1 MTLAKVVKLWHR
13 CKILRLISHIFRPFA
28 PLIAEKAVNSPNDME
43 GLLQYIWQHRLWL
56 SEDMVTNDGRRVR
69 VIDPG
74 LLNTDAGPDF
84 FNAKVEIDGH
94 LWVGNVEIHVRASD
108 WKRHHHD
115 EDPAYDSVILHVVE
129 KDDAPVQRINGELIP
144 QVELRVSPRFNEC
157 YDRLVNAKVEL
168 PCAARLKEVPPLT
181 VTEWIEALAFER
193 LHGKVDR
200 VRELYDRYNGS
211 WQDICYVLLA
221 RTLGFGINNDAFE
234 RLARVTPLRLLHKH
248 SDSILQ
254 VEALL
259 FGQAGLLN
267 GAHDSETYY
276 QQLTREYAFLANKFS
291 LRPIE
296 GTAWRLF
303 RSRPQN
309 FPYRRI
315 ALLAQFVH
323 GGFNLMND
331 ILNIEDTKALR
342 QLFDLELSGYWTTH
356 FSFGKPSPSAGH
368 ALSGSSIDIVLIN
381 TVAPLYYAYGELTD
395 DYRMTDRAIALLEDI
410 RPEHNSIVTMFKAA
424 GIKCDNALTS
434 QALIQ
439 LRRNYC
445 EARKCI
451 YCRLGHRLLATDAR
465 QA

>member
-1 MTLAKVVKLWHR
+1 
-13 CKILRLISHIFRPFA
+13 
-28 PLIAEKAVNSPNDME
+28 ME

-56 SEDMVTNDGRRVR
+56 SEDMVTNDGRKVR

-74 LLNTDAGPDF
+74 LLNTDSGPDF

-129 KDDAPVQRINGELIP
+129 KDDAPVTRINGEIIP
-144 QVELRVSPRFNEC
+144 QVELQVSPRFNEC
-157 YDRLVNAKVEL
+157 YDRLVNARVEL
-168 PCAARLKEVPPLT
+168 PCAARLKEVPALT

-193 LHGKVDR
+193 LHSKVDR

-211 WQDICYVLLA
+211 WEDICYVLLA

-259 FGQAGLLN
+259 FGQSGLLN
-267 GAHDSETYY
+267 GAHSDDAYY
-276 QQLTREYAFLANKFS
+276 QQLMREYAFLANKFS

-315 ALLAQFVH
+315 ALLAQFVQ

-331 ILNIEDTKALR
+331 ILHAEDTKTLR
-342 QLFDLELSGYWTTH
+342 QLFDIELSGYWTTH
-356 FSFGKPSPSAGH
+356 YSFGKPSPGAGR
-368 ALSGSSIDIVLIN
+368 ALSNSSIDIVLIN
-381 TVAPLYYAYGELTD
+381 TVAPLLYARGELTD
-395 DYRMTDRAIALLEDI
+395 DYQMTDRAIALLEDI
-410 RPEHNSIVTMFKAA
+410 RPEQNSIVAMFKAA
-424 GIKCDNALTS
+424 GIRCDDALTS

-465 QA
+465 K

>member
-1 MTLAKVVKLWHR
+1 
-13 CKILRLISHIFRPFA
+13 
-28 PLIAEKAVNSPNDME
+28 ME

-129 KDDAPVQRINGELIP
+129 KDDAPVYRINGELIP

-157 YDRLVNAKVEL
+157 YNRLVNATVEL
-168 PCAARLKEVPPLT
+168 PCAARIKEVPQLT
-181 VTEWIEALAFER
+181 ITEWIEALAFER

-200 VRELYDRYNGS
+200 VRELYDRFNGS
-211 WQDICYVLLA
+211 WEDICYVMLA

-234 RLARVTPLRLLHKH
+234 RMARVTPLRLLHKH

-296 GTAWRLF
+296 GSAWRLF

-331 ILNIEDTKALR
+331 ILNATDTNALR
-342 QLFDLELSGYWTTH
+342 QLFDVE
-356 FSFGKPSPSAGH
+356 F
-368 ALSGSSIDIVLIN
+368 
-381 TVAPLYYAYGELTD
+381 
-395 DYRMTDRAIALLEDI
+395 
-410 RPEHNSIVTMFKAA
+410 
-424 GIKCDNALTS
+424 
-434 QALIQ
+434 
-439 LRRNYC
+439 
-445 EARKCI
+445 
-451 YCRLGHRLLATDAR
+451 
-465 QA
+465 

>member
-1 MTLAKVVKLWHR
+1 
-13 CKILRLISHIFRPFA
+13 
-28 PLIAEKAVNSPNDME
+28 ME
-43 GLLQYIWQHRLWL
+43 GLLQYIWQHKLWL

-129 KDDAPVQRINGELIP
+129 KDDAPVHRINGELIP

-157 YDRLVNAKVEL
+157 YDRLINATVEL
-168 PCAARLKEVPPLT
+168 PCAARIKEVPQLT

-211 WQDICYVLLA
+211 WEDICYVMLA

-296 GTAWRLF
+296 GSAWRLF

-331 ILNIEDTKALR
+331 ILDAAGDTSALR
-342 QLFDLELSGYWTTH
+342 ELFDIELSGYWATH
-356 FSFGKPSPSAGH
+356 YSFGKPSPSAGR
-368 ALSGSSIDIVLIN
+368 ALSSGSIDIVLIN
-381 TVAPLYYAYGELTD
+381 VVAPLYYARGEMTD
-395 DYRMTDRAIALLEDI
+395 DYTMTDRAIELLEDL
-410 RPEHNSIVTMFKAA
+410 RPERNSIVTMFQNA
-424 GIKCDNALTS
+424 GIRCDNALTS

-439 LRRNYC
+439 LRRSYC

-465 QA
+465 SQ

>member
-1 MTLAKVVKLWHR
+1 
-13 CKILRLISHIFRPFA
+13 
-28 PLIAEKAVNSPNDME
+28 
-43 GLLQYIWQHRLWL
+43 
-56 SEDMVTNDGRRVR
+56 MVTNDGRRVR

-74 LLNTDAGPDF
+74 LLNTDSGPDF

-94 LWVGNVEIHVRASD
+94 TWVGNVEIHVRASD
-108 WKRHHHD
+108 WRRHHHD
-115 EDPAYDSVILHVVE
+115 TDPAYDSVVLHVVE
-129 KDDAPVQRINGELIP
+129 KDDAPVYRSNGELIP
-144 QVELRVSPRFNEC
+144 QVALQISHRFNES
-157 YDRLVNAKVEL
+157 YDRLVNATVEL
-168 PCAARLKEVPPLT
+168 PCAARLNEVPRLT

-193 LHGKVDR
+193 LHSKVDR
-200 VRELYDRYNGS
+200 VRDLYDRYHGS
-211 WQDICYVLLA
+211 WEDICYVMLA

-234 RLARVTPLRLLHKH
+234 RLARATPLRLLHKH

-267 GAHDSETYY
+267 GAYDDDAYY
-276 QQLTREYAFLANKFS
+276 RQLTREYAFLANKFS
-291 LRPIE
+291 LHPIE

-309 FPYRRI
+309 FPFRRI

-331 ILNIEDTKALR
+331 IVEASDTKALR
-342 QLFDLELSGYWTTH
+342 KLFDIELSGYWTTH
-356 FSFGKPSPSAGH
+356 YSFGKPSPSAGR
-368 ALSGSSIDIVLIN
+368 ALTGSSVDIVLIN
-381 TVAPLYYAYGELTD
+381 TVAPLYYARGEMTD
-395 DYRMTDRAIALLEDI
+395 DYSMTDRAIALLEDI
-410 RPEHNSIVTMFKAA
+410 RPERNSIVAMFQNA
-424 GIKCDNALTS
+424 GIKCDDALTS

-465 QA
+465 QQ

>member
-1 MTLAKVVKLWHR
+1 
-13 CKILRLISHIFRPFA
+13 
-28 PLIAEKAVNSPNDME
+28 ME

-84 FNAKVEIDGH
+84 FNAKVEIDGR

-129 KDDAPVQRINGELIP
+129 KDDAPVTRINGEIIP

-157 YDRLVNAKVEL
+157 YDRLVNARVEL
-168 PCAARLKEVPPLT
+168 PCAARLKEVPQLT

-200 VRELYDRYNGS
+200 VRELYDRYHGS
-211 WQDICYVLLA
+211 WEDICYVMLA

-248 SDSILQ
+248 SDSIVQ

-259 FGQAGLLN
+259 FGQAGLLS
-267 GAHDSETYY
+267 GAHNAESYY

-315 ALLAQFVH
+315 ALLAQFVK

-331 ILNIEDTKALR
+331 ILNAQDTKALR
-342 QLFDLELSGYWTTH
+342 QLFDIELSGYWTTH
-356 FSFGKPSPSAGH
+356 YSFGKPSPNTGR
-368 ALSGSSIDIVLIN
+368 ALSNSSIDIVLIN
-381 TVAPLYYAYGELTD
+381 TVAPLYYARGEMTD
-395 DYRMTDRAIALLEDI
+395 DYQMTDRAIALLEDI
-410 RPEHNSIVTMFKAA
+410 RPEQNSIVTMFKSA
-424 GIKCDNALTS
+424 GIKCEDALTS
-434 QALIQ
+434 QAFIQ

-465 QA
+465 S

>member
-1 MTLAKVVKLWHR
+1 
-13 CKILRLISHIFRPFA
+13 
-28 PLIAEKAVNSPNDME
+28 ME
-43 GLLQYIWQHRLWL
+43 GLLQYIWQHKLWL
-56 SEDMVTNDGRRVR
+56 SEDMVTVDGRRVR

-108 WKRHHHD
+108 WKRHGHD

-129 KDDAPVQRINGELIP
+129 KDDAPVHRINGELIP
-144 QVELRVSPRFNEC
+144 QVELKVSPRFNEC

-168 PCAARLKEVPPLT
+168 PCAARLKEVPRLT

-193 LHGKVDR
+193 LHSKVNR
-200 VRELYDRYNGS
+200 VQDLYDRYNGS
-211 WQDICYVLLA
+211 WEDICYVMLA
-221 RTLGFGINNDAFE
+221 RTLGFGINGDAFE

-267 GAHDSETYY
+267 GAHNDETYY

-296 GTAWRLF
+296 GSAWRLF

-309 FPYRRI
+309 FPFRRI

-331 ILNIEDTKALR
+331 ILGANDTKQLR
-342 QLFDLELSGYWTTH
+342 QLFDVELSGYWISH
-356 FSFGKPSPSAGH
+356 YSFGKPSPSAGR
-368 ALSGSSIDIVLIN
+368 ALSSSSIDIVLIN
-381 TVAPLYYAYGELTD
+381 TVAPLYYARGEMTD
-395 DYRMTDRAIALLEDI
+395 DYTMTDRAIELLEDL
-410 RPEHNSIVTMFKAA
+410 RPEQNSIVKMFSDA
-424 GIKCDNALTS
+424 GIGCDDALTS

-465 QA
+465 QN